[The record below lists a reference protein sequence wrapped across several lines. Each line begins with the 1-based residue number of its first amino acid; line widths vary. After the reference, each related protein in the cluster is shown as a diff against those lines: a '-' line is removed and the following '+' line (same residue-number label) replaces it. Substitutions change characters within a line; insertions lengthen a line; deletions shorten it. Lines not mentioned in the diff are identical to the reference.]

1 LLDFDDI
8 ANQSLT
14 TGNGVVMNSR
24 FAGILSV
31 IAMFALSGCASMS
44 GDECLTSDWRAIGYE
59 DGSQGYA
66 SSRLGQHRKA
76 CAKHGVTPDFQA
88 YQSGRDDGLKEYCQ
102 PQRGYNLGVGG
113 GRYNGVCPSHLEPGF
128 LDAYR
133 TGAQLYTLRSN
144 VNNANYQIS
153 AKQRELDSLD
163 ESVRAKEAALIANE
177 TTVQDRV
184 LILAD
189 LKDMSERRGQLEAEI
204 LALVED
210 RVLYEQELANYEAML
225 ASSGF

>member
-1 LLDFDDI
+1 
-8 ANQSLT
+8 
-14 TGNGVVMNSR
+14 MNTR
-24 FAGILSV
+24 FAAVVLVGATFV
-31 IAMFALSGCASMS
+31 LSGCATMS

-88 YQSGRDDGLKEYCQ
+88 YQTGRDEGLKEYCQ

-144 VNNANYQIS
+144 VNNANYQIG
-153 AKQRELDSLD
+153 AKQRELDNLD
-163 ESVRAKEAALIANE
+163 EVVRSKEAALIADD

-189 LKDMSERRGQLEAEI
+189 LKDLSERRGHLEAEI
-204 LALVED
+204 IALVED
-210 RVLYEQELANYEAML
+210 RVIYEQELANYEAML
-225 ASSGF
+225 ADSGF

>member
-1 LLDFDDI
+1 MNTRI
-8 ANQSLT
+8 AAIFT
-14 TGNGVVMNSR
+14 TGALFV
-24 FAGILSV
+24 
-31 IAMFALSGCASMS
+31 LSGCATMS
-44 GDECLTSDWRAIGYE
+44 GDECLTSDWYAIGYE
-59 DGSQGYA
+59 DGSQGW
-66 SSRLGQHRKA
+66 SSNRLADRRKA

-88 YQSGRDDGLKEYCQ
+88 YQNGRNEGLKEYCQ

-144 VNNANYQIS
+144 VNSANFQIA
-153 AKQRELDSLD
+153 AKQRELDNVHD
-163 ESVRAKEAALIANE
+163 VIREKEALLIANE

-189 LKDMSERRGQLEAEI
+189 LKELSERTGQLEAEI
-204 LALVED
+204 AGLIED
-210 RVLYEQELANYEAML
+210 RAIHEQQLASYEAML
-225 ASSGF
+225 ADSGF